1 MGMVDYIE
9 LFIFAKC
16 SLRFKLLALL
26 SDPNFLSSYKL
37 WDELETY
44 ISGSKLFVRYYIR
57 GECREGDNC
66 RFSHDSKDV
75 PVSIT

>member
-16 SLRFKLLALL
+16 SLWFKLLALL

-37 WDELETY
+37 WNELGHISLVPNYSSDITY
-44 ISGSKLFVRYYIR
+44 VENAGRV
-57 GECREGDNC
+57 
-66 RFSHDSKDV
+66 
-75 PVSIT
+75 ITAGFHMTAKMSL

>member
-16 SLRFKLLALL
+16 SLQFKLLALL

-37 WDELETY
+37 WNELGHLY
-44 ISGSKLFVRYYIR
+44 LWFQIIR
-57 GECREGDNC
+57 QILHTWRMQGG
-66 RFSHDSKDV
+66 
-75 PVSIT
+75 